1 MNSIAIKKDY
11 LKISC
16 EKKDETRGYL
26 SNLHIYPPLPYFI
39 KRPKQIAAL
48 KQDDLTSHALNLCQ
62 DSKSKREERREDEK
76 MRRKQMR
83 RGVLQD
89 PYNENAKGARD
100 KQIQPRRSTDCV
112 IHPIPIHS
120 IPNPPSWLQKSP
132 DQISLRDNLT
142 PRNA

>member
-1 MNSIAIKKDY
+1 MCITSFIIINIIK
-11 LKISC
+11 
-16 EKKDETRGYL
+16 E
-26 SNLHIYPPLPYFI
+26 
-39 KRPKQIAAL
+39 PKQTAAL

-62 DSKSKREERREDEK
+62 DSKSKREER
-76 MRRKQMR
+76 RRKQMR